1 MTKGDDAPIIIARKL
16 ETKDVC
22 SLLFSSLLFSRSF
35 LYPSSLSLSGRFAAA
50 VLPTRV
56 RQLVSMV
63 ASFPLQ
69 WPSQL
74 QDMFNVMNEASG
86 AGFLGGIGL
95 DCQLA
100 SLISP
105 ESPLLYFRSLVA
117 AKGLVMLGK

>member
-1 MTKGDDAPIIIARKL
+1 MA
-16 ETKDVC
+16 
-22 SLLFSSLLFSRSF
+22 
-35 LYPSSLSLSGRFAAA
+35 
-50 VLPTRV
+50 
-56 RQLVSMV
+56 

-74 QDMFNVMNEASG
+74 QDMFNFMTNMSG

-100 SLISP
+100 SMISP
-105 ESPLLYFRSLVA
+105 ESPSLYFRSLIA